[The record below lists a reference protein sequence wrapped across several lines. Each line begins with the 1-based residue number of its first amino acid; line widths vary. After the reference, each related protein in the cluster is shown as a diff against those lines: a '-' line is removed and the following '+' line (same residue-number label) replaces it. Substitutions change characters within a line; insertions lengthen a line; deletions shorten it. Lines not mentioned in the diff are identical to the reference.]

1 MAVNQFDRVAGI
13 YDSLAR
19 LVFGS
24 TILASQVEFQNEI
37 KASDRVLIL
46 GGGTGKLLEHLL
58 ECESIDFVEKS
69 SKMIAKANDC
79 KSIQPI
85 NFIECDFLA
94 FESNQAYDVIIC
106 PFFLDCFDLK
116 LLEIVLAKIKSFLA
130 PNGKLMVADFD
141 IHKTNRWL
149 SKAMHLFFRFTVLL
163 GTEKLLPIRD
173 VITSNGFREDSIIT
187 HKKGIFSAIYELGR

>member
-1 MAVNQFDRVAGI
+1 MAVNQFDPVAGI

-24 TILASQVEFQNEI
+24 TILASQVEFLNEI
-37 KASDRVLIL
+37 KATDRVLIL

-69 SKMIAKANDC
+69 SKMIAKANDR

-106 PFFLDCFDLK
+106 PFFLDCFDATHLNN
-116 LLEIVLAKIKSFLA
+116 VLDKIKMHLI
-130 PNGKLMVADFD
+130 NDGRLLVTDFG
-141 IHKTNRWL
+141 INTPHLL
-149 SKAMHLFFRFTVLL
+149 SKVMHLFFRATVNL
-163 GTEKLLPIRD
+163 ESRKLLDIHS
-173 VITSNGFREDSIIT
+173 VILNHNFKLLNEKFYW
-187 HKKGIFSAIYELGR
+187 KKVIFSRLYGNL